1 MTHQEINA
9 LRLWVLCQRAAAALY
24 DTRAPSP
31 RYAGAVA
38 RLLFGTAAQ
47 ESGLRWE
54 RQRTPRFL
62 SEVGGVGKWQVETG
76 SIGDSIGL
84 CGRKR
89 ELCRRA
95 SEFLFNDPNAPAD
108 AVLQIP
114 LPVWLWGLRMDD
126 NDVPA
131 VLFARLHYLR
141 VAEAIPD
148 GLEAQARYWKRWY
161 NTVAGK
167 GTPEQYMAS
176 WRRYCA
182 PVLDLATREGITA

>member
-1 MTHQEINA
+1 MTHQEIQG

-62 SEVGGVGKWQVETG
+62 SEVGGFGKWQVETG
-76 SIGDSIGL
+76 SMGDSIAL

-95 SEFLFNDPNAPAD
+95 SEFLFADPNAPAD
-108 AVLQIP
+108 AVLHIP

-141 VAEAIPD
+141 VAAPVPED
-148 GLEAQARYWKRWY
+148 LEAQARYWKRFY
-161 NTVAGK
+161 NTSAGK
-167 GTPEQYMAS
+167 GTPEQYLAS
-176 WRRYCA
+176 SRRYCA
-182 PVLDLATREGITA
+182 PVLDLATLEGITA

>member
-1 MTHQEINA
+1 MTHKEVQG
-9 LRLWVLCQRAAAALY
+9 LRLWVLCQRAALALY

-62 SEVGGVGKWQVETG
+62 SEVGGFGKFQVETG
-76 SIGDSIGL
+76 SIGDSIAL

-148 GLEAQARYWKRWY
+148 GLEAQARYWKRFY

-182 PVLDLATREGITA
+182 PVLDLAAREGVTA

>member
-1 MTHQEINA
+1 MTHQEIQG

-24 DTRAPSP
+24 DTRAPSSK
-31 RYAGAVA
+31 YAGAVA

-62 SEVGGVGKWQVETG
+62 SEVGGFSKWQLETG
-76 SIGDSIGL
+76 SMGDSISL

-114 LPVWLWGLRMDD
+114 LPVWLWSLRMDD
-126 NDVPA
+126 NDVPG
-131 VLFARLHYLR
+131 VMFCRLHYLR
-141 VAEAIPD
+141 VAEAVPD
-148 GLEAQARYWKRWY
+148 GLEAQARYWKRYY
-161 NTVAGK
+161 NTSAGK
-167 GTPEQYMAS
+167 GTPEQYLAS

>member
-1 MTHQEINA
+1 MTHKELQG
-9 LRLWVLCQRAAAALY
+9 LRLWTLCQRAALALY

-31 RYAGAVA
+31 NYAGAVA

-47 ESGLRWE
+47 ESGLMWE

-62 SEVGGVGKWQVETG
+62 SDVGGFSKWQLETG
-76 SIGDSIGL
+76 SIGDSIRL

-95 SEFLFNDPNAPAD
+95 SEFLFNDPNAPPD

-126 NDVPA
+126 NDVPG

-141 VAEAIPD
+141 VPAAVPEDLA
-148 GLEAQARYWKRWY
+148 GQADYWKAHY
-161 NTVAGK
+161 NTARGAG
-167 GTPEQYMAS
+167 TAAQYLAS

-182 PVLDLATREGITA
+182 PVLDLYHTAMID